1 MLKSNNTFLSI
12 LKNALIFTLVYAIIT
27 AIFTLFATFILNN
40 TNDPLAYIGLTAK
53 VVSLVSTFIAAFA
66 LAKRIKEKY
75 LLSGIILGTLI
86 VCILVLL
93 YFIVGEN
100 DNFNPTIYL
109 LTIISSTIGC
119 FFGRKREKRKK
130 TRHKRK

>member
-75 LLSGIILGTLI
+75 LLRNIFL
-86 VCILVLL
+86 C
-93 YFIVGEN
+93 
-100 DNFNPTIYL
+100 
-109 LTIISSTIGC
+109 IISS
-119 FFGRKREKRKK
+119 
-130 TRHKRK
+130 